1 MSKSFL
7 EPAEWYATLPAFYA
21 SACVLLTDAEDRV
34 LMVKPNYRPYWAI
47 PGGIMEADE
56 HPHECAVREVDE
68 ELGLRVAVTGL
79 LVVDWVL
86 PMGDRPQSMVNFV
99 FDGGTVT
106 DPGQIVLQVSE
117 LDDFGFFP
125 WDEAARLLPA
135 TTTARIPAAR
145 QARKDARTVYL
156 PFTPH

>member
-7 EPAEWYATLPAFYA
+7 EPAQWYATLPAFYA
-21 SACVLLTDAEDRV
+21 SACALLTDTEDRV
-34 LMVKPNYRPYWAI
+34 LMVKPNYRPHWAF

-56 HPHECAVREVDE
+56 LPHECAVREVGE

-79 LVVDWVL
+79 LVVDWAL
-86 PMGDRPQSMVNFV
+86 PVGDRPQSMINFV

-106 DPGQIVLQVSE
+106 DPGQIVLQTSE

-135 TTTARIPAAR
+135 ATAPRIPAAR
-145 QARKDARTVYL
+145 RARDDARTIYL
-156 PFTPH
+156 PFTPQ

>member
-21 SACVLLTDAEDRV
+21 SACVLLTDTEDRV
-34 LMVKPNYRPYWAI
+34 LMVKPNYRPHWSI

-56 HPHECAVREVDE
+56 LPHECAVREIDE
-68 ELGLRVAVTGL
+68 ELGLRVALSGL

-86 PMGDRPQSMVNFV
+86 PAGDRPQSMVNFL

-106 DPGQIVLQVSE
+106 DPGRIVLQTSE

-125 WDEAARLLPA
+125 WDEAARLLPD

-145 QARKDARTVYL
+145 RARKDARTVYL
-156 PFTPH
+156 PFTSQ